1 MIQGKPP
8 RYRAYLLRFWEAR
21 SQYPDRP
28 TTWRLSL
35 EDPETG
41 QRHGFP
47 DLEALVAFL
56 EAEME
61 GDEGELTSPPLKG

>member
-1 MIQGKPP
+1 V
-8 RYRAYLLRFWEAR
+8 LRFWEVR

-28 TTWRLSL
+28 TTWRVSL
-35 EDPETG
+35 EDPEMG
-41 QRHGFP
+41 QRHGFS

-61 GDEGELTSPPLKG
+61 GDEDELFSHL